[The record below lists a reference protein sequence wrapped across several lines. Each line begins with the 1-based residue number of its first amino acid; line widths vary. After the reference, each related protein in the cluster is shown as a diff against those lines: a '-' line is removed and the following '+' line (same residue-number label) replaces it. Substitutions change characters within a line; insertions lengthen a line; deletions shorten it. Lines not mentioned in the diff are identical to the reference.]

1 MKARY
6 HFSTHIELSTPPEE
20 VWETLAA
27 SEGWGN
33 WWRWLREV
41 EVLDEGRED
50 GVGRRVRHVV
60 SSPLRYRL
68 SYVGLVTRTVEP
80 VMSRFEAEG
89 DLEGRGQFWLE
100 TTESGTTV
108 LTLQWLVQT
117 PKTWM
122 NLLAPVGRPIFA
134 WSHHRLM
141 EDFGEDL
148 ARVTSGELYRVENR
162 SLDPDDES
170 FFEMPS
176 L

>member
-1 MKARY
+1 MKTRY
-6 HFSTHIELSTPPEE
+6 HFSTHIELSTPPDV

-27 SEGWGN
+27 SEEWAD
-33 WWRWLREV
+33 WWRWLRQV
-41 EVLDEGRED
+41 EVIEEGRQD

-68 SYVGLVTRTVEP
+68 TYVGVITRAMEP

-89 DLEGRGQFWLE
+89 DLEGRGQFSLE

-108 LTLQWLVQT
+108 LTLQWLVET

-122 NLLAPVGRPIFA
+122 NLLGSVGRPIFA

-148 ARVTSGELYRVENR
+148 ARATSGELHGVENL
-162 SLDPDDES
+162 SLDPDDEG
-170 FFEMPS
+170 FFEMSSP
-176 L
+176 